1 MVNSTAH
8 VPPPEVKTKDPNKE
22 QQVRVKE
29 VYKLLWEAEEKHG
42 LVSYRQL
49 ADYIYQK
56 TGKKISHRVIQKY
69 KIDRTA
75 QLKAC
80 GILLAEKELIVK
92 YLDNPKLL
100 YPELLIKIKNL
111 QPNKTTKRIINIIT
125 WTISIIVVSIAYWG
139 YNYYVNPSKETIT
152 EYRLI
157 LEQDDTSSV
166 FARITN
172 HRSLVSG
179 YLYVDD
185 IDSLDNPPKGIII
198 SRETDL
204 INITNVPINILRI
217 YLEGISA
224 DGELMVTTY

>member
-1 MVNSTAH
+1 MTQTAH
-8 VPPPEVKTKDPNKE
+8 IPPPEVKSQDPNKE
-22 QQVRVKE
+22 QQIRVKE

-49 ADYIYQK
+49 ADYVYQK
-56 TGKKISHRVIQKY
+56 TGTKISHRVIQKY

-111 QPNKTTKRIINIIT
+111 EPNKTTKRIINILT
-125 WTISIIVVSIAYWG
+125 WTIAIIVVSIAYWG
-139 YNYYVNPSKETIT
+139 YNYYVNPSKEAIA

-157 LEQDDTSSV
+157 LEKNDTSSV
-166 FARITN
+166 FAKITN
-172 HRSLVSG
+172 PRSLVSG

-185 IDSLDNPPKGIII
+185 INGLESFPKGIII
-198 SRETDL
+198 DEETGL
-204 INITNVPINILRI
+204 INITNVPINILRK

-224 DGELMVTTY
+224 DGELMVTSY